1 MGINEE
7 LIQKLQLVLEIYVK
21 SFKESLS
28 TITNTDVEL
37 KIDKVKQLSE
47 EELNDLLSGEVLKI
61 VVNPV
66 TGIEGEFTFVW
77 TKEFAAK
84 VADMMLAGEGNVP
97 FSEEE
102 HLEPVKEITSQLMGP
117 VTTEINQYTE
127 EKVEFDSPIV
137 ALVNFEEITEQLST
151 QITSLITG
159 SVGEY
164 EFTQLMSIPDT
175 LAEELAGFAQ
185 PVEEE
190 STESESEIVSERV
203 EFEPFPQSA
212 TKIEG
217 NPTNIDLLMDLQ
229 LQVSIELGRTKLF
242 VRNILELGQGSVIE
256 LNKLSGEPVDI
267 YVNEKKFA
275 EGEVVVV
282 DDNFGV
288 RITDVIA
295 PSDRVQKLS
304 S

>member
-7 LIQKLQLVLEIYVK
+7 MIQKLQLVLENYVS
-21 SFKESLS
+21 SFRESLS
-28 TITNTDVEL
+28 TITNTDVDL

-47 EELNDLLSGEVLKI
+47 EELNSLFSGEVLKI
-61 VVNPV
+61 VINPV

-77 TKEFAAK
+77 TKDFAAK

-97 FSEEE
+97 FSEED

-117 VTTEINQYTE
+117 VSTEINQYTE
-127 EKVEFDSPIV
+127 TKVEFDSPIV
-137 ALVNFEEITEQLST
+137 ALANFEEITEQLST
-151 QITSLITG
+151 QITALITG
-159 SVGEY
+159 SLGES
-164 EFTQLMSIPDT
+164 EFTQLLCIPDT

-190 STESESEIVSERV
+190 LTESEGDIVSERV
-203 EFEPFPQSA
+203 EFEPFPQSE

-217 NPTNIDLLMDLQ
+217 NSKNIDLLMDLQ

-242 VRNILELGQGSVIE
+242 IKNILELGQGSVIE

-282 DDNFGV
+282 DENFGV

-295 PSDRVQKLS
+295 PSERVQKLS